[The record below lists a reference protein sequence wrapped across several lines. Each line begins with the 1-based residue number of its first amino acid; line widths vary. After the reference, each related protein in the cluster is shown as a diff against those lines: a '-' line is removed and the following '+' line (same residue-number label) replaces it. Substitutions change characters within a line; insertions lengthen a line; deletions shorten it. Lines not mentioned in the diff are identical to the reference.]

1 MSGDVRHENKALMGI
16 FVGLLVLIVVLA
28 GVIVGVNVINANN
41 GAGNDESEELMEAI
55 EILPEIERRTLEE
68 PDFDTDDAIAL
79 FEEERQKGD
88 DNRKFLVNLDY
99 AFYKNNYLLDVY
111 GAIEI
116 LESIK
121 PLISNDDEF
130 VSYCG
135 LAIEYYRAIGKEE
148 EINECLERLTIKPDG
163 YVEGNSEEG

>member
-41 GAGNDESEELMEAI
+41 GGGDNQDEELMEVI
-55 EILPEIERRTLEE
+55 TILPEINRRTLED

-79 FEEERQKGD
+79 FEEEMKKGD
-88 DNRKFLVNLDY
+88 DSRKLSVGLDY
-99 AFYKNNYLLDVY
+99 AFYLDKYLLNTY
-111 GAIEI
+111 SAIEI
-116 LESIK
+116 LESVK

-130 VSYCG
+130 VSYCSS
-135 LAIEYYRAIGKEE
+135 AIEYYGAIGEE
-148 EINECLERLTIKPDG
+148 EKASECWDRLNKEPVEN
-163 YVEGNSEEG
+163 VEGNNV